1 MIAGLDDARAAALI
15 ADDDLDILVDLSTHT
30 RGARPGIL
38 ARKPA
43 RVQITHIASAGS
55 VGLSAID
62 YKLTDR
68 YADVPENQ
76 EFQIERLLAMD
87 GCVFPFRHV
96 APASQHPFDRRTL
109 GLAADAIV
117 IGAFVSPLKLSRR
130 CLGLWRDVLARIPR
144 AALAFSPANPALR
157 DSYLRLAQAAGIAR
171 ERLLF
176 LPQGRDDAEN
186 QARYRLVDFVL
197 DTMPYGGVNGTIEA
211 LDMGVP
217 VVTLVGK
224 RHGERTSFSI
234 LRNLG
239 VTATIAETGR
249 DYVEIAGRLADDA
262 GVSCRRAHRDSRRT
276 RPVAAGR
283 HGRPHPQSGGGVSRG
298 AKRARARRLG
308 RRLIIMADP
317 RLATVQ
323 TRLVAGDASGAKML
337 ADAMLV
343 DSGLAMPDRFGALV
357 LRSRAHEALGDLPN
371 AIVDLDGALAIDATQ
386 ARVWNELGLLCADA
400 GMNERAVDGVRA
412 CDEIRS
418 RLCARMEQSGQCAAD
433 RGPRRRGGTRGR
445 TGGRRRFRLRAGLVE
460 PGGAEARYRR

>member
-1 MIAGLDDARAAALI
+1 MVAGLDDARAAALI

-76 EFQIERLLAMD
+76 EFQIERLLAD
-87 GCVFPFRHV
+87 GRLRVSIPARR
-96 APASQHPFDRRTL
+96 AGGPASIRSRTL
-109 GLAADAIV
+109 GIAADAIV
-117 IGAFVSPLKLSRR
+117 IGAFVNPLKLSRR
-130 CLGLWRDVLARIPR
+130 CLASVARR
-144 AALAFSPANPALR
+144 AGARSRARSLAFSPANPALR
-157 DSYLRLAQAAGIAR
+157 DSYVRLAQASGIAR
-171 ERLLF
+171 ERLIF

-224 RHGERTSFSI
+224 RHGERTSYSI

-239 VTATIAETGR
+239 VTATIASTGR
-249 DYVEIAGRLADDA
+249 DYVEIAGRLADDPA
-262 GVSCRRAHRDSRRT
+262 FRADVRTAICRRA

-298 AKRARARRLG
+298 AQRTRARRLG
-308 RRLIIMADP
+308 RRLTIMADP
-317 RLATVQ
+317 ASRPCKRALPQAT
-323 TRLVAGDASGAKML
+323 
-337 ADAMLV
+337 
-343 DSGLAMPDRFGALV
+343 
-357 LRSRAHEALGDLPN
+357 RAAP
-371 AIVDLDGALAIDATQ
+371 
-386 ARVWNELGLLCADA
+386 DA
-400 GMNERAVDGVRA
+400 GGCDAWSIPASRCPTDSERWYCG
-412 CDEIRS
+412 
-418 RLCARMEQSGQCAAD
+418 
-433 RGPRRRGGTRGR
+433 RGR
-445 TGGRRRFRLRAGLVE
+445 TRR
-460 PGGAEARYRR
+460 